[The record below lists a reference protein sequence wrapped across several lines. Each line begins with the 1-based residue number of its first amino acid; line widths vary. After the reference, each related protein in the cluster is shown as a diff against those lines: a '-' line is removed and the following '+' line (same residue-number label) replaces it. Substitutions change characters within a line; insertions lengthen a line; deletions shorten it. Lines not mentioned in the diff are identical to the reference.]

1 MGSCDVYPAL
11 RTSAVRGPYSSGGRT
26 LAKFNYGGQAVVEGV
41 MMRGRRSAAVAIRR
55 YSGEILLHEE
65 DLSPRLYGSRIFQLP
80 FLRGLL
86 LLWDMLVLGTRML
99 SFSAAASLPPADEA
113 VSAPRAADAD
123 HAAPK
128 DVAVTWGSAPEATAA
143 QAGGARQPILA
154 PAAVAADP
162 RVVEA
167 RPAEVPRLGGAAL
180 TLTLL
185 VSLGFAVA
193 LFFLTPLALVGA
205 ASRWLGN
212 GWLSLVAEGVVR
224 LALLLAYLWLIGRLK
239 SVRRVFEYHGAEHK
253 AINTFEAGLPLDVAN
268 VRLASR
274 VHTRCGT
281 GFLLIVMVVSI
292 FVFALVGEPSLP
304 LRVLSRVVLIPV
316 VAAIAYE
323 LMRLGAANYRHR
335 VVRWLLAPG
344 LALQGLT
351 TREPDDRQIECA
363 VAALERVLRRDGV
376 AVLNR
381 VV

>member
-1 MGSCDVYPAL
+1 
-11 RTSAVRGPYSSGGRT
+11 
-26 LAKFNYGGQAVVEGV
+26 

-65 DLSPRLYGSRIFQLP
+65 DLNPRLYGSRIFQLP

-113 VSAPRAADAD
+113 ASTSRTATDRAVPESA
-123 HAAPK
+123 
-128 DVAVTWGSAPEATAA
+128 AVTWASAPEAAAA
-143 QAGGARQPILA
+143 QAGGARQSIPV
-154 PAAVAADP
+154 PSAVAADP
-162 RVVEA
+162 RVVET
-167 RPAEVPRLGGAAL
+167 RPSEIPQLGGPAL

-205 ASRWLGN
+205 ASRWLGS

-224 LALLLAYLWLIGRLK
+224 LVLLLAYLWLIGRMK

-253 AINTFEAGLPLDVAN
+253 AINTFEAGLPLDIAN

-351 TREPDDRQIECA
+351 TRQPDDSQIECA

-381 VV
+381 VA

>member
-1 MGSCDVYPAL
+1 
-11 RTSAVRGPYSSGGRT
+11 

-65 DLSPRLYGSRIFQLP
+65 DLSPRLYGNRVFQLP
-80 FLRGLL
+80 FLRGIL

-99 SFSAAASLPPADEA
+99 SFSAAASLPPADAPAASVPPGA
-113 VSAPRAADAD
+113 VDGSTQDRASLTWTASAESTAA
-123 HAAPK
+123 HANARP
-128 DVAVTWGSAPEATAA
+128 AAAALAATAA
-143 QAGGARQPILA
+143 G
-154 PAAVAADP
+154 P

-167 RPAEVPRLGGAAL
+167 GPADVPRLGGPAL
-180 TLTLL
+180 TLMLL

-193 LFFLTPLALVGA
+193 LFFLTPLAVVSA
-205 ASRWLGN
+205 ATRWLGN
-212 GWLSLVAEGVVR
+212 GWQSLVAEGAVR
-224 LALLLAYLWLIGRLK
+224 LALLLAYLWLIGRMK
-239 SVRRVFEYHGAEHK
+239 SVQRVFEYHGAEHK

-292 FVFALVGEPSLP
+292 LVFALVGQPVLL
-304 LRVLSRVVLIPV
+304 LRVLSRIVLIPV

-323 LMRLGAANYRHR
+323 LMRLGAANYRYR

-351 TREPDDRQIECA
+351 TREPDAGQIECA
-363 VAALERVLRRDGV
+363 IAALVRVLQRDGV
-376 AVLNR
+376 TGLNR
-381 VV
+381 VA

>member
-1 MGSCDVYPAL
+1 
-11 RTSAVRGPYSSGGRT
+11 
-26 LAKFNYGGQAVVEGV
+26 
-41 MMRGRRSAAVAIRR
+41 MRGRRSAAVAIRR

-65 DLSPRLYGSRIFQLP
+65 DLNPRLYGSRIFQLP

-113 VSAPRAADAD
+113 VSTPRAAAAD
-123 HAAPK
+123 RAAPK
-128 DVAVTWGSAPEATAA
+128 DVAVTWGSAPEAAAA
-143 QAGGARQPILA
+143 QAGGARQPIPA

-167 RPAEVPRLGGAAL
+167 RPAEVPRLGGPAL

-239 SVRRVFEYHGAEHK
+239 SVQRVFEYHGAEHK